1 MCFIVYTW
9 GGLSSHLPNVH
20 CLPSLPPLSLTPE
33 NHPPRSTMKL
43 LSAFATASLA
53 TAALYAREDV
63 VTTIVTTLA
72 EETTSYVV
80 VDGQTEE
87 TGVSGSPSV
96 VEVAARLWWQKP
108 FLSWRSL
115 DCPFDCT

>member
-1 MCFIVYTW
+1 MFIYYACPF
-9 GGLSSHLPNVH
+9 LRFP
-20 CLPSLPPLSLTPE
+20 PSLFAYHCTLLPLFALLFNPETSFAIAHQPQASQPP
-33 NHPPRSTMKL
+33 HSTMKL

-72 EETTSYVV
+72 EESTTYVV

-87 TGVSGSPSV
+87 TVVSGTPSV
-96 VEVAARLWWQKP
+96 VEVAAL
-108 FLSWRSL
+108 L
-115 DCPFDCT
+115 